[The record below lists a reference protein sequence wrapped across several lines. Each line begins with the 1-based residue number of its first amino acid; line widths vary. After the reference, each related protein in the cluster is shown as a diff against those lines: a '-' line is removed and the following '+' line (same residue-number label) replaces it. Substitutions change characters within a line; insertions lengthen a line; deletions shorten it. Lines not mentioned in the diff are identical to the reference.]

1 MPRVSTAAT
10 LAARQ
15 EEQTKM
21 AELMAKNPEVEE
33 TVEYSEEEENQS
45 DKIVVV
51 RIPARFTEDKV
62 KTLMGSMNAQ
72 LDGSGYRT
80 VFVPEEVDI
89 YFLGQDPPAR
99 SRWA

>member
-1 MPRVSTAAT
+1 MQTETPRLPLARRAAQYVRMSTEH
-10 LAARQ
+10 Q
-15 EEQTKM
+15 Q
-21 AELMAKNPEVEE
+21 
-33 TVEYSEEEENQS
+33 YSTENQS

-72 LDGSGYRT
+72 LEGSGYRT

-89 YFLGQDPPAR
+89 YFLGQNPP
-99 SRWA
+99 SKNRWA